1 MTTNDNIAALFEQRK
16 HQPQWN
22 TSYPLRPDHWA
33 RYRWGG
39 DELSFDGKQP
49 FVGKQPFGGKQVLP
63 FDGEQE
69 LSMYVHVPFCKRL
82 CSFCEYTRM
91 VLPDEATQTH
101 YVDVVRSDIRHFRE
115 QMGTFRLAG
124 FDIGGGTPMALS
136 DHAFGL
142 LLDVYDEA
150 VDGLL
155 LAADYEPSIEGT
167 FASVSRQKLERVA
180 ASGVRRLSL
189 GLQTTS
195 GDVLC
200 RQNRAV
206 ESIAS
211 MARVLDMAAACG
223 MSKVNVDLMYGLPGQ
238 TQVSIA
244 ADISILGT
252 LRPQEVTLYELR
264 TNMIAC
270 KALPS
275 KDVLFAQYAQLFEA
289 LTAMGYHAR
298 FGQNTFSLSPVDG
311 GVSSYLRSRMLHGT
325 SYRGFGVSA
334 QSMSR
339 RGVAYNVGKS
349 ASADSLKKI
358 LPGNSYAEQDVYLL
372 PPAEWVSKYVSIAA
386 YNGAFSLRRIE
397 EAVGKEAMRPY
408 LDVLRF
414 CLAENLMTVDDANNW
429 VRITPHGFKHYGAVF
444 SLFT

>member
-39 DELSFDGKQP
+39 DELSFDGRQP
-49 FVGKQPFGGKQVLP
+49 FVGKQVLP

-101 YVDVVRSDIRHFRE
+101 YVDVVRSDIRRFRE
-115 QMGTFRLAG
+115 QTGTFRLAG
-124 FDIGGGTPMALS
+124 FDIGGTPMALS

-200 RQNRAV
+200 RQNRDV
-206 ESIAS
+206 ESVAS

-244 ADISILGT
+244 ADISIIGT
-252 LRPQEVTLYELR
+252 LRPQQVTLYELR

-275 KDVLFAQYAQLFEA
+275 KDVLYAQYAQLFEA

-408 LDVLRF
+408 LDILRF
-414 CLAENLMTVDDANNW
+414 CLAENLMTVDNANNW

>member
-1 MTTNDNIAALFEQRK
+1 
-16 HQPQWN
+16 
-22 TSYPLRPDHWA
+22 
-33 RYRWGG
+33 
-39 DELSFDGKQP
+39 
-49 FVGKQPFGGKQVLP
+49 
-63 FDGEQE
+63 
-69 LSMYVHVPFCKRL
+69 MYVHVPFCKRL

-101 YVDVVRSDIRHFRE
+101 YVDVVRSDIRRFRE
-115 QMGTFRLAG
+115 QTGTFRLAG

-252 LRPQEVTLYELR
+252 LRPQQVTLYELR

-270 KALPS
+270 KALSS
-275 KDVLFAQYAQLFEA
+275 KDVLYAQYAQLFEA

-358 LPGNSYAEQDVYLL
+358 LPGSSYAEQDVYLL

-414 CLAENLMTVDDANNW
+414 CLAENLMTVDNANNW

>member
-1 MTTNDNIAALFEQRK
+1 
-16 HQPQWN
+16 
-22 TSYPLRPDHWA
+22 
-33 RYRWGG
+33 
-39 DELSFDGKQP
+39 
-49 FVGKQPFGGKQVLP
+49 
-63 FDGEQE
+63 
-69 LSMYVHVPFCKRL
+69 
-82 CSFCEYTRM
+82 
-91 VLPDEATQTH
+91 
-101 YVDVVRSDIRHFRE
+101 
-115 QMGTFRLAG
+115 MGTFRLVG

-142 LLDVYDEA
+142 LLDIYDEA

-167 FASVSRQKLERVA
+167 FASVSRPKLERAA

-206 ESIAS
+206 ESVAS

-238 TQVSIA
+238 TKASIA
-244 ADISILGT
+244 ADLRILGT
-252 LRPQEVTLYELR
+252 LRPQQVTLYELR

-275 KDVLFAQYAQLFEA
+275 KEVLYAQYTQLFEA

-358 LPGNSYAEQDVYLL
+358 LHGNSYAEQDVYLL

-397 EAVGKEAMRPY
+397 EAVGSEAMSPY
-408 LDVLRF
+408 LDALRF
-414 CLAENLMTVDDANNW
+414 CLAENLMTVDNANNW

>member
-1 MTTNDNIAALFEQRK
+1 MKTNDNIAALFEQRK

-33 RYRWGG
+33 RYRWSG

-49 FVGKQPFGGKQVLP
+49 FGGKRPFDGKQQPFVGKQVLP
-63 FDGEQE
+63 FFGEQE

-101 YVDVVRSDIRHFRE
+101 YVDVVRSDIRRFRE

-167 FASVSRQKLERVA
+167 FASVSRQKLERAA

-206 ESIAS
+206 ESVAS

-238 TQVSIA
+238 TQASIA

-252 LRPQEVTLYELR
+252 LRPQQVTLY
-264 TNMIAC
+264 
-270 KALPS
+270 
-275 KDVLFAQYAQLFEA
+275 
-289 LTAMGYHAR
+289 
-298 FGQNTFSLSPVDG
+298 
-311 GVSSYLRSRMLHGT
+311 
-325 SYRGFGVSA
+325 
-334 QSMSR
+334 
-339 RGVAYNVGKS
+339 
-349 ASADSLKKI
+349 
-358 LPGNSYAEQDVYLL
+358 
-372 PPAEWVSKYVSIAA
+372 
-386 YNGAFSLRRIE
+386 
-397 EAVGKEAMRPY
+397 
-408 LDVLRF
+408 
-414 CLAENLMTVDDANNW
+414 
-429 VRITPHGFKHYGAVF
+429 
-444 SLFT
+444 